1 MWSAWLSN
9 PGPLAHES
17 DVLAT
22 ALCSPA
28 ERTLVLQRQCHDVR
42 LCEVSS
48 QKVFQSLR
56 NGAKHSRYCWT
67 QYQC

>member
-1 MWSAWLSN
+1 MRPDWLSN

-22 ALCSPA
+22 ALRSPS
-28 ERTLVLQRQCHDVR
+28 ERTLVLQRQCHDVS

-48 QKVFQSLR
+48 
-56 NGAKHSRYCWT
+56 
-67 QYQC
+67 